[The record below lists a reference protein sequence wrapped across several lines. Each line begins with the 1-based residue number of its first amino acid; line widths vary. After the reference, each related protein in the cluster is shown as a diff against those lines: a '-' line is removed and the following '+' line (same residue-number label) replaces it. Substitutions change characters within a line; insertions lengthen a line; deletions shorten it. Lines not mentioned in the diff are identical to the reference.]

1 MNPVE
6 FALSEEPLDPVQL
19 ASALLDARAGA
30 AVTFEGWVRNHHGG
44 EAVDALE
51 YEAYPPVAAPEGVR
65 IIAEACSRFDVYCA
79 FGRHR
84 TGKLAIGDCA
94 VWVGV
99 SAAHRGAAFD
109 ACRYIIDEL
118 KDRVPIWKKEH
129 YSAGESGWVNCATR
143 GALATSDVRQD
154 AQPQSEK

>member
-1 MNPVE
+1 MSSIR
-6 FALSEEPLDPVQL
+6 FSLSEQALDPVALKQD
-19 ASALLDARAGA
+19 LLDATAGA

-44 EAVDALE
+44 EAVAALE
-51 YEAYPPVAAPEGVR
+51 YEAYGPVAEPEGSR
-65 IIAEACSRFDVYCA
+65 ILDEAIGRFEIVTA

-84 TGKLAIGDCA
+84 TGLLSIGDCA

-118 KDRVPIWKKEH
+118 KARVPIWKKEH
-129 YSAGESGWVNCATR
+129 YAAGPSGWVNCATR
-143 GALATSDVRQD
+143 GALATTEPSDGN
-154 AQPQSEK
+154 PS